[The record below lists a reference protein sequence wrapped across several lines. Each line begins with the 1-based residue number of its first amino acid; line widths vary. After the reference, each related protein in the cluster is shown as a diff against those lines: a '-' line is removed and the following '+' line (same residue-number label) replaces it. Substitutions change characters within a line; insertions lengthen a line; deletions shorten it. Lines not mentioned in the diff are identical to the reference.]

1 MLTSLM
7 ARMRPKQLRLKA
19 AASCWA
25 STCRHSPS
33 WYQDLSNLGSTNR
46 PCVTEQHRAR
56 SWLRLRRL
64 GHNA

>member
-25 STCRHSPS
+25 STCTQS
-33 WYQDLSNLGSTNR
+33 
-46 PCVTEQHRAR
+46 RADIK
-56 SWLRLRRL
+56 S
-64 GHNA
+64 